1 MGRKPNLV
9 RWIAAI
15 LGTSVF
21 VAFPCEVIAGMA
33 VSPIQQ
39 WVTVKPGKQETVTV
53 IVTNA
58 DRGPETKPCTVSVE
72 VVDFTVSPQGKLSFV
87 KEARHSRSAVDWL
100 EFDSSPFVLQ
110 PGESKKLE
118 GKVSAPA
125 SADGDYWA
133 AVLVKLGNPQE
144 PKGNVAVR
152 LQTASGIFIHVARR
166 NYIERGTVTDA
177 NVVMPEFAPVGNFT
191 EEPAWNQT
199 SEEIQNKRVLKV
211 NAELENDG
219 LVAFL
224 ANGKAR
230 LYSENWRRVASIPM
244 YTNRRRIFPTHS
256 RRFIGV
262 MSQPIPAGKYKLQLV
277 FEPTSSRNGSSTTK
291 HSRKITKDIELV
303 VSDDL
308 AQQWNK
314 NFTDDGIQILD
325 VEPQELNLS
334 LNPGRFTT
342 KRFQAISRGLSTV
355 SVRCRIEADGQIKD
369 WVALKSADFALA
381 ANMRRSVLCW
391 VRIAPD
397 AEPGR
402 YCGTICVEAER
413 SGLTAQHEANVE
425 VQKIPIAI
433 VISEPDKYAAIK

>member
-1 MGRKPNLV
+1 MGRKPNLTC
-9 RWIAAI
+9 WIVAA
-15 LGTSVF
+15 LLTSF
-21 VAFPCEVIAGMA
+21 FLTFPCEVIAGMA
-33 VSPIQQ
+33 VSPLQQ
-39 WVTVKPGKQETVTV
+39 WVTVKPGKQATVTV
-53 IVTNA
+53 TVTNTN
-58 DRGPETKPCTVSVE
+58 RGPETKPCTISVE

-100 EFDSSPFVLQ
+100 HFDTRPFVLQ

-125 SADGDYWA
+125 RADGDYWA
-133 AVLVKLGNPQE
+133 AVMVKLGNTQE
-144 PKGNVAVR
+144 SEGNVAVR
-152 LQTASGIFIHVARR
+152 LQTASGIFVHVARR
-166 NYIERGTVTDA
+166 NYIERGTVIDA
-177 NVVMPEFAPVGNFT
+177 NVVLPEFAPGGNSA
-191 EEPAWNQT
+191 EESAWNQT
-199 SEEIQNKRVLKV
+199 SEEIQKKQVLKV

-224 ANGKAR
+224 ANGKAN

-256 RRFIGV
+256 RRFTGV
-262 MSQPIPAGKYKLQLV
+262 MSQPIPAGKYKLRLV

-291 HSRKITKDIELV
+291 HSRKITKDMELV

-308 AQQWNK
+308 AQQWSK

-325 VEPQELNLS
+325 VKPQELNLS

-342 KRFQAISRGLSTV
+342 KRFQAISQGLSTV
-355 SVRCRIEADGQIKD
+355 SVRCRIEADGQIRD

-381 ANMRRSVLCW
+381 ANTRRSVLCW
-391 VRIAPD
+391 VRIPPD

-413 SGLTAQHEANVE
+413 SGLTAQHADNIE